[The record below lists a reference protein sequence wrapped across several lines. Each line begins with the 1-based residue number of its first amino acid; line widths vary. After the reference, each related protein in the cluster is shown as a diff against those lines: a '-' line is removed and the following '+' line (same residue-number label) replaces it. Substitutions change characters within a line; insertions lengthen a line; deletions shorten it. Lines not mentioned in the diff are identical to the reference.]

1 MLMSHP
7 GSHPHNSPLTHH
19 QDFLQDR
26 PTHHQDLV
34 RDRRLLLPPFWLLSQ
49 GAEGEAEPKQR
60 AEEEAK
66 QRGEAEV
73 EDGAEGEGELEVPPT
88 RSKAAFKHVEYIP
101 SFLKAMDITQFP
113 LSTERRTVYKGR
125 HEKHGMLTEN
135 KKHCRTANVLENATQ
150 GECYIK

>member
-1 MLMSHP
+1 
-7 GSHPHNSPLTHH
+7 
-19 QDFLQDR
+19 
-26 PTHHQDLV
+26 LV

-73 EDGAEGEGELEVPPT
+73 EDGAEGEAEGELEVQPT

-101 SFLKAMDITQFP
+101 CFLKASDITQFP

-125 HEKHGMLTEN
+125 HEKHGTLTEN
-135 KKHCRTANVLENATQ
+135 KKHCRTAKVLENATQ